1 MKLKKRK
8 KKKMPPTFKPDNNRI
23 LVKLL
28 SDSEKQSLYK
38 NIQTADSR
46 VALARVQSVDEYDD
60 YGADAIV
67 LVEVFRA
74 TKLNID
80 GSDLLLVDVDTILGR
95 VEE

>member
-1 MKLKKRK
+1 M
-8 KKKMPPTFKPDNNRI
+8 PTFQPDNNRI

-28 SDSEKQSLYK
+28 TDSEKQNLYK

-46 VALARVQSVDEYDD
+46 VALARIQSIDEYDD
-60 YGADAIV
+60 YGAGTVV
-67 LVEVFRA
+67 LVDVFRA

-95 VEE
+95 IEE

>member
-1 MKLKKRK
+1 M
-8 KKKMPPTFKPDNNRI
+8 
-23 LVKLL
+23 
-28 SDSEKQSLYK
+28 
-38 NIQTADSR
+38 
-46 VALARVQSVDEYDD
+46 
-60 YGADAIV
+60 GAGAIV